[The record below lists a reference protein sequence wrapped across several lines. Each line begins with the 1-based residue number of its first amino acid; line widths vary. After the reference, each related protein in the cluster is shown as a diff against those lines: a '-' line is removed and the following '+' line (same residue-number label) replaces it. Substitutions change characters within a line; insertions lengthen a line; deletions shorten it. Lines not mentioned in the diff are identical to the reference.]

1 MTKSYRC
8 SSLPWRAPTRR
19 GRRFLS
25 EPAGALSRILLGC
38 GLWQRTPR
46 EFSRAEECGSAHG
59 GHPFVETLL
68 SQLLVPLTHSRERAA
83 AGAAKIPGWPCD
95 LRTLTRTGWT
105 LRLGEYHFLI
115 PEVDLEEILVIVANV
130 LGPRTP
136 APHPHPSCVP
146 SPRFNL
152 FFHSGT
158 SLSDAI

>member
-38 GLWQRTPR
+38 GLWQTTPR
-46 EFSRAEECGSAHG
+46 EFSRAQECGSAHG

-68 SQLLVPLTHSRERAA
+68 SQLLVLLTHSRERAA

-95 LRTLTRTGWT
+95 LRTLTRTGWI
-105 LRLGEYHFLI
+105 LRLGEYHLLI
-115 PEVDLEEILVIVANV
+115 PEVDLGEILVIVANV

-136 APHPHPSCVP
+136 RTPPPP
-146 SPRFNL
+146 L
-152 FFHSGT
+152 FRPLPTF
-158 SLSDAI
+158 